1 MRLEGEEGRVIRS
14 LVDGVRRGDE
24 KKDGR
29 ADALLAK
36 ELNSMSLKERDALYE
51 QIHGVEAIVDET
63 PDFCDEKLLIMDQAL
78 LDIPNKPAY
87 DRASPDYVTGRN
99 FRLSFLRA
107 DSFDPTKAAMRLV
120 KFMDWTLKFFGPDT
134 LSRPVYLS
142 DLDEETLKFLKA
154 GPFQILP
161 ERDRS
166 GRAIVM
172 DLHSL
177 VGELELPSPDSFV
190 RWLVDDILFIVLCML
205 IPCCYSYVCLSRAV
219 IPIVDSGVLRAFIN
233 ECG

>member
-1 MRLEGEEGRVIRS
+1 MY
-14 LVDGVRRGDE
+14 
-24 KKDGR
+24 
-29 ADALLAK
+29 A
-36 ELNSMSLKERDALYE
+36 

-63 PDFCDEKLLIMDQAL
+63 PNFCNEKLLIMDQAL

-87 DRASPDYVTGRN
+87 DRASKDYVTGRN

-107 DSFDPTKAAMRLV
+107 DLFDPTKAAMRLV
-120 KFMDWTLKFFGPDT
+120 NFMNWNLKFFGPDT

-142 DLDEETLKFLKA
+142 DLEEESLKFLKA
-154 GPFQILP
+154 GPFQVLP

-166 GRAIVM
+166 GGVIWM

-177 VGELELPSPDSFV
+177 VGELELPSPDTFV

-205 IPCCYSYVCLSRAV
+205 TPCCCSCS
-219 IPIVDSGVLRAFIN
+219 
-233 ECG
+233 